1 MPPRYHSPQKITAG
15 AAGPVHHLEEH
26 EVDDY
31 ARTRSY
37 ARAHERGRTHRNGG
51 CAPLS
56 LTGDNPVG
64 YEPLEGEGGLALVL
78 VGGLAARVTRDGRLL
93 LLHRLT

>member
-1 MPPRYHSPQKITAG
+1 VVMPPRYHSPRKITAG

-37 ARAHERGRTHRNGG
+37 ARPRTRSYTRAHERGRTHRNGG

-56 LTGDNPVG
+56 LTGNS
-64 YEPLEGEGGLALVL
+64 LA
-78 VGGLAARVTRDGRLL
+78 G
-93 LLHRLT
+93 